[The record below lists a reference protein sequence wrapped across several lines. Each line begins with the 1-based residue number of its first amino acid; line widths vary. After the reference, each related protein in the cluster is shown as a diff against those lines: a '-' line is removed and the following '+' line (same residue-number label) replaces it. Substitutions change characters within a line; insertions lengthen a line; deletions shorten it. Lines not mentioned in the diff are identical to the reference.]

1 MALCSLHGQK
11 EGKSM
16 KGRRAPMT
24 KGEKAQ
30 RRAEKERQA
39 INQLKEF
46 VAKPPSPLDRLLEA
60 LGRPPTLEQR
70 LKEIGRSVLQA
81 YEKFSRAAKDKDA
94 D

>member
-1 MALCSLHGQK
+1 MELC
-11 EGKSM
+11 EGGTM
-16 KGRRAPMT
+16 KVKRAPMT
-24 KGEKAQ
+24 KGE
-30 RRAEKERQA
+30 RARKPAEEERQA

-81 YEKFSRAAKDKDA
+81 YEKFSQAAKGKNG
-94 D
+94 